1 MRPSY
6 ILPFLLVSILIPM
19 LNQSTEP
26 DILLQLHSFNV
37 TQSGPEVQVCGEVWL
52 ESSTPE
58 MEYCSLDLI
67 VDGMIVGAVCWSDL
81 PDVPWAH
88 PAVNAPTVL
97 YMNRTITLRE
107 GVHELQLES
116 YARNTEHEWARYTSP
131 TVTLARGRGDGSL
144 QDICFTKVKTG
155 EAGSSRTVSASIN
168 YTSPLGAVKLS
179 YGLLIDGEAAEMC
192 SWRATSSGHDTCL
205 TVHKR
210 YALNASDPPDR
221 VQLYAAVK
229 DRYNNTVLRISRPIP
244 FTGTSDAAEEQGTSE
259 APGGNVTL
267 LQVTAAGRFGNS
279 TTLVLERLVGVD
291 PGPTPWLQ
299 APVGKVKLTV
309 MVQPDGVSGLATMP
323 EPGVYLADEGSVV
336 CLLATSGSD
345 DWVFREWTVSRA
357 GEGVTRVRGED
368 GCVEVELTCDTVV
381 TALHSQIVR

>member
-1 MRPSY
+1 
-6 ILPFLLVSILIPM
+6 
-19 LNQSTEP
+19 
-26 DILLQLHSFNV
+26 
-37 TQSGPEVQVCGEVWL
+37 
-52 ESSTPE
+52 
-58 MEYCSLDLI
+58 
-67 VDGMIVGAVCWSDL
+67 
-81 PDVPWAH
+81 
-88 PAVNAPTVL
+88 
-97 YMNRTITLRE
+97 MNRTITLRE

-116 YARNTEHEWARYTSP
+116 YARNTENEWTRYTSP
-131 TVTLARGRGDGSL
+131 TVTLTHGRGDGSL
-144 QDICFTKVKTG
+144 QDISFKNVKA
-155 EAGSSRTVSASIN
+155 EIGSSLTVSASFN
-168 YTSPLGAVKLS
+168 YTSPSGAVKFS
-179 YGLLIDGEAAEMC
+179 YGLLVDGEAAETC
-192 SWRATSSGHDTCL
+192 SWRTTSGGLDKGL

-210 YALNASDPPDR
+210 YVLNASDPPDR

-309 MVQPDGVSGLATMP
+309 MVQPDGVSGLATAP

-336 CLLATSGSD
+336 CLLATSGSN

-381 TALHSQIVR
+381 TALHSQVIR

>member
-26 DILLQLHSFNV
+26 EILLQLHSFNV
-37 TQSGPEVQVCGEVWL
+37 TQSGPEVQVCAEVWL

-67 VDGMIVGAVCWSDL
+67 VDGFIVEAVCWSDL

-88 PAVNAPTVL
+88 PAVTAPTVL

-116 YARNTEHEWARYTSP
+116 YARNTENEWTRYTSP
-131 TVTLARGRGDGSL
+131 TVTLTHGRGDGSL
-144 QDICFTKVKTG
+144 QDISFKDVRA
-155 EAGSSRTVSASIN
+155 EIGSSLTVSASFN
-168 YTSPLGAVKLS
+168 YTSPSGAVEFS
-179 YGLLIDGEAAEMC
+179 YGLLVDGEATEMR
-192 SWRATSSGHDTCL
+192 SWKTTSGGLDTCL

-221 VQLYAAVK
+221 VQLYAAVT
-229 DRYNNTVLRISRPIP
+229 DRYNNTVLRVSRPIP
-244 FTGTSDAAEEQGTSE
+244 FTGASGPAENKGASE
-259 APGGNVTL
+259 VPGGNVTL
-267 LQVTAAGRFGNS
+267 QQVTVAGRRGNS
-279 TTLVLERLVGVD
+279 TTLMLERVVGVD

-299 APVGKVKLTV
+299 PPAGKVKLTV
-309 MVQPDGVSGLATMP
+309 MIQPDGVPGLVTTP

-345 DWVFREWTVSRA
+345 DWVFREWAVSRA

-381 TALHSQIVR
+381 TALHSQVIR

>member
-179 YGLLIDGEAAEMC
+179 YGLLVDGEAAEMC
-192 SWRATSSGHDTCL
+192 SWRTTSSGHDTCL

-267 LQVTAAGRFGNS
+267 LQVTAAGRSGNS

-381 TALHSQIVR
+381 TALHSQIIR

>member
-58 MEYCSLDLI
+58 MGYCSLDLI

-179 YGLLIDGEAAEMC
+179 YGLLVDGEAAEMC
-192 SWRATSSGHDTCL
+192 SWRTTSSGHDTCL

-210 YALNASDPPDR
+210 YALNASDPSDR

-244 FTGTSDAAEEQGTSE
+244 FTGTSDTAEEQGTSE

-309 MVQPDGVSGLATMP
+309 MVQPDGVSGLATAP

>member
-144 QDICFTKVKTG
+144 QDIRFTKVKTG
-155 EAGSSRTVSASIN
+155 EAGSARTVSASIN
-168 YTSPLGAVKLS
+168 YTSPLGAVKFS
-179 YGLLIDGEAAEMC
+179 YGLLVDGEAAEMC
-192 SWRATSSGHDTCL
+192 SWRTTSSGHDTCL

-244 FTGTSDAAEEQGTSE
+244 FTGTSYAAEEQGTSE

-299 APVGKVKLTV
+299 APLGKVKLTV

>member
-179 YGLLIDGEAAEMC
+179 YGLLVDGEAAEMC
-192 SWRATSSGHDTCL
+192 SWRTTSSGHDTCL

-267 LQVTAAGRFGNS
+267 LQVTAAGRSGNS